1 MLNHANPC
9 NTNSQQI
16 LSWLRGL
23 LLLFLLLLI
32 SGCGSFSTKPQ
43 PRVVI
48 EYREVLPEPL
58 PDHLLAPIMHPRL
71 PDTRLTEDDLL
82 GLIAR
87 YHRLLE
93 VANSQRQEVGDLW
106 PKK

>member
-1 MLNHANPC
+1 MLNPTNPC
-9 NTNSQQI
+9 NTSSQQI
-16 LSWLRGL
+16 PSWLRGL
-23 LLLFLLLLI
+23 LLLSLLLLI
-32 SGCGSFSTKPQ
+32 SGCGSLSTQPQ

-58 PDHLLAPIMHPRL
+58 PEHLLLPLQHPRL
-71 PDTRLTEDDLL
+71 PDTRLTENDLL